1 MRLALLL
8 CCCCVYNM
16 YICASA
22 LCVCGGDPRLRPLF
36 PKTPPKNNNNR
47 STLKFTE
54 PKHEGLA
61 VCVGVYHSVVVYYI
75 IIIPMCTLL
84 LYYCYYHIYDYAVIN
99 AVQKTGNK
107 LNKKP
112 HRRWMIRRCETH
124 I

>member
-8 CCCCVYNM
+8 CCCCCVYNM
-16 YICASA
+16 YICVSA

-75 IIIPMCTLL
+75 IIICVHYYYIIVIIIYTIMLL
-84 LYYCYYHIYDYAVIN
+84 
-99 AVQKTGNK
+99 
-107 LNKKP
+107 
-112 HRRWMIRRCETH
+112 
-124 I
+124 